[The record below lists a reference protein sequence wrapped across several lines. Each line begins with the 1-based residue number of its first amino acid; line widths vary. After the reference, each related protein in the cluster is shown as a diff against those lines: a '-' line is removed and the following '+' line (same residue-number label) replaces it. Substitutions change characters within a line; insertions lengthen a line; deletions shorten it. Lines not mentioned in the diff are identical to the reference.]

1 MSGSPEPGQIASMT
15 PDSEACL
22 QAAGALKACLL
33 KERKALSGRD
43 PQALEAAISEKA
55 RGLQAFAAALGA
67 ENAASATAL
76 RETVQTNAGGNDA
89 AAERWQTFLKLAA
102 ECNDLNLSNGAAIR
116 LRQRQVVS
124 GIALLRGEKTPS
136 ETYGPR
142 GAAADGSAGRP
153 LTEA

>member
-1 MSGSPEPGQIASMT
+1 MKRLAEPGQSTMT
-15 PDSEACL
+15 PDPDACV

-33 KERKALSGRD
+33 EERRALGGRD
-43 PQALEAAISEKA
+43 PSALEAAISEKA
-55 RGLQAFAAALGA
+55 RGLRAFATALGA
-67 ENAASATAL
+67 ENAPSAEAL
-76 RETVQTNAGGNDA
+76 RDSVQAQASGDDA
-89 AAERWQTFLKLAA
+89 AAERWKAFLVLAA

-116 LRQRQVVS
+116 VRQRQVGN
-124 GIALLRGEKTPS
+124 GIALLRGENTPT